1 MRRTSDVRQPASR
14 DDVDIENT
22 PATHHQE
29 MNAMKGTQAATR
41 VESNTLAVTALQGDA
56 WAAWNA
62 SYTAPEREAYQ
73 TVSMA
78 LYRQDVHERIERL
91 LERSDEQNRRL
102 DTLLP
107 PCA

>member
-1 MRRTSDVRQPASR
+1 
-14 DDVDIENT
+14 
-22 PATHHQE
+22 
-29 MNAMKGTQAATR
+29 MKGTQAATR